1 VLVWGLLA
9 SAALAR
15 WAGAHV
21 DAALLVAYET
31 GLLVAL
37 AVVVIDDRYR
47 RSRATIV
54 TSLAVDLGATGARS
68 LRDVIAEALGDPSVV
83 IGLRTLEGF
92 TDVRGQPM
100 VLSAH
105 SGQVVT
111 DLLQDGQPIAAL
123 QHDSSLLQDRSLLD
137 PVTAL
142 AAVAVSN
149 TRLQQEVAVSIAEVA
164 ASRRRLLAV
173 ADAERARLETEL
185 QGGVM
190 SRLAR
195 VASLLPQVGSVD
207 LCRQLDSTLET
218 IRAFARGVYPRTLD
232 EVGLAAI
239 RDLDPLDG
247 RLEVVVPGVRYP
259 REIEAAAYF
268 LCVEALTNVA
278 KYAHATIASVVI
290 TATSG
295 TLVVE
300 IADNGIGGADP
311 AKGTGLLG
319 LQDRLDVLGGM
330 LSVQS
335 SSHGTRVCGS
345 IPLQSPWTAR
355 GSSA

>member
-1 VLVWGLLA
+1 
-9 SAALAR
+9 
-15 WAGAHV
+15 
-21 DAALLVAYET
+21 
-31 GLLVAL
+31 
-37 AVVVIDDRYR
+37 
-47 RSRATIV
+47 
-54 TSLAVDLGATGARS
+54 
-68 LRDVIAEALGDPSVV
+68 
-83 IGLRTLEGF
+83 
-92 TDVRGQPM
+92 
-100 VLSAH
+100 
-105 SGQVVT
+105 
-111 DLLQDGQPIAAL
+111 
-123 QHDSSLLQDRSLLD
+123 
-137 PVTAL
+137 
-142 AAVAVSN
+142 
-149 TRLQQEVAVSIAEVA
+149 
-164 ASRRRLLAV
+164 
-173 ADAERARLETEL
+173 
-185 QGGVM
+185 M

-247 RLEVVVPGVRYP
+247 RLEVVVPAMRYP